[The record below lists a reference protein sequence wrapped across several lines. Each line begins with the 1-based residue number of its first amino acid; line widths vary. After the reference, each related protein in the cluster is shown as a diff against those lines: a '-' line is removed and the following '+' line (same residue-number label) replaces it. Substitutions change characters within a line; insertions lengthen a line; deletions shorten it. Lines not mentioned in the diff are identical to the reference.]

1 MIIKN
6 TAVYFLI
13 VIMLGGCGYGIVG
26 KKTTAAIDDLQ
37 KNVVKAVDTTR
48 DHIMQYLVNS
58 RDSIFDF
65 LRLSSQKEA
74 NDLSIGILQG
84 TIGYLDDPVNRD
96 RLSLFLDSLI
106 THAGS
111 AARIQ
116 LIQFKNELLDQ
127 QFVAQVQNLLRGV
140 MRELILHPADNLLTI
155 ILSDKT
161 RIQLQRMLTMIVP
174 AILNDSA
181 IRQIDKLRGTLV
193 GVNLKRDIA
202 LLVDTALIVVDTNLN
217 HRLRPTIKSIV
228 EENTSF
234 VRKNATWL
242 LVAVGAIG
250 IIVALIV
257 YYIQRRKVKLNQDML
272 QQVTLQVERMREKGP
287 QDYVSLKTNI
297 KEAMQDH
304 NLESEMHRFLTE
316 RHIHKPST
324 PKL

>member
-65 LRLSSQKEA
+65 LRLNSQKEA